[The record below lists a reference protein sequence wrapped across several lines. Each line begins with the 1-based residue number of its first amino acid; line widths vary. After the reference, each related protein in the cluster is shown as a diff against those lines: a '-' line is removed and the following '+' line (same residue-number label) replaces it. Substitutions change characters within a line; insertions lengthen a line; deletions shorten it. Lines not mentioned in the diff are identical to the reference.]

1 VSGWKWKPNTAAIA
15 KIREAAEE
23 GAGDA
28 TEIIFKASQDLVP
41 VDEGDLLASG
51 RIEGEG
57 LHRTIR
63 YTDPV
68 AAIAHEDMRA
78 NHTNGQS
85 KFLETA
91 MNTKKDEARAAIA
104 TSIRRVTS

>member
-1 VSGWKWKPNTAAIA
+1 MSWAWKANTAAIA
-15 KIREAAEE
+15 KLREAAEE

-28 TEIIFKASQDLVP
+28 TEIVFKASQDLVP
-41 VDEGDLLASG
+41 VDEGNLRDSG

-68 AAIAHEDMRA
+68 SVIVHEDMRA
-78 NHTNGQS
+78 NHTNGQP
-85 KFLETA
+85 KYLETA